1 MPALSLAGGRARGQG
16 PAPMPGA
23 AAALS
28 IGGFSHSPH
37 SINKK
42 EHAQRALF
50 YGVVCLQIKDGG
62 LNNGEA
68 LAGPHAF
75 LHRQK
80 QNPQPLARAG
90 GVAL

>member
-1 MPALSLAGGRARGQG
+1 MPD
-16 PAPMPGA
+16 A

-28 IGGFSHSPH
+28 IGTTNPVP
-37 SINKK
+37 INKK

-50 YGVVCLQIKDGG
+50 YGVVCLQLKDGG
-62 LNNGEA
+62 LNNRGA
-68 LAGPHAF
+68 LAEPHSF